1 MAVTKVQEQEKNA
14 DSLLKELWEQR
25 DEENAKITQASWDWE
40 EMNEKYRSQV
50 AEARQEVREA
60 EEKAR

>member
-50 AEARQEVREA
+50 AEVRQEVREA